1 MSSRAVF
8 LDRDGVLN
16 EERGFVTDV
25 ADFVVQK
32 GVAAA
37 LERLGR
43 CGYRRIVVT
52 NQSGVGR
59 GLISLGALER
69 IHCALREATGGIDA
83 LYFCPHHPDAAHGS
97 FRTACNCRKPG
108 SGMLIRAARDLDLDL
123 AASWMVGDAPRDI
136 VAGQR
141 VGCRTI
147 CVTGPK
153 MPSSHDWPADSP
165 KPETFVSDLGAAVD
179 YILATP

>member
-1 MSSRAVF
+1 MSSPAVF

-25 ADFVVQK
+25 ADFVVQQ

-37 LERLGR
+37 LERLGQR
-43 CGYRRIVVT
+43 GYRRVVVT

-59 GLISLGALER
+59 GLISLGSLER
-69 IHCALREATGGIDA
+69 IHCALREETGGIDA

-97 FRTACNCRKPG
+97 FRTACACRKPE
-108 SGMLIRAARDLDLDL
+108 SGMLIRAALDHDLDL
-123 AASWMVGDAPRDI
+123 AASWMIGDAPRDI

-153 MPSSHDWPADSP
+153 MPSSDAWPEDSP
-165 KPETFVSDLGAAVD
+165 RPEVFVPDLSAAVD
-179 YILATP
+179 YILGA